1 VPYPNGLSSSKLE
14 LSAAHDKAAV
24 MNEKDRA
31 LDFGKIDCLSIHPP

>member
-1 VPYPNGLSSSKLE
+1 MGYLHPSWNLALPM
-14 LSAAHDKAAV
+14 KAAV